1 MRGFCEQVA
10 DVLKVALKKGIGK
23 LSLTGIQLQTT
34 MAETKAALNSRL
46 LIYLNGDMNDQ
57 VIIPAHFLSMN
68 VKNGSPQIGDQ
79 EEAYAYPD
87 NKNKIS
93 QNLNQPLDFAQ

>member
-1 MRGFCEQVA
+1 
-10 DVLKVALKKGIGK
+10 
-23 LSLTGIQLQTT
+23 
-34 MAETKAALNSRL
+34 
-46 LIYLNGDMNDQ
+46 MNDQ
-57 VIIPAHFLSMN
+57 VIIPAHFLSIN

>member
-1 MRGFCEQVA
+1 MRGFCEQVV

-34 MAETKAALNSRL
+34 MAETKAALN
-46 LIYLNGDMNDQ
+46 GDMNDQ
-57 VIIPAHFLSMN
+57 VIIPAHFLSIN